1 MQFSDSAPVAS
12 NKEMIRAGSRSPSA
26 KGEVLHAIG
35 LAWPTRSEAVI
46 HSVAPGTGDER
57 LKSVELLGSNVRLEF
72 EQKTDELHMRLS
84 LRPPSKY
91 AYARPV
97 KFVSASH

>member
-1 MQFSDSAPVAS
+1 MRLGLPGRPGV
-12 NKEMIRAGSRSPSA
+12 KRS
-26 KGEVLHAIG
+26 
-35 LAWPTRSEAVI
+35 
-46 HSVAPGTGDER
+46 SVAPGTGDER

-91 AYARPV
+91 AYARLV